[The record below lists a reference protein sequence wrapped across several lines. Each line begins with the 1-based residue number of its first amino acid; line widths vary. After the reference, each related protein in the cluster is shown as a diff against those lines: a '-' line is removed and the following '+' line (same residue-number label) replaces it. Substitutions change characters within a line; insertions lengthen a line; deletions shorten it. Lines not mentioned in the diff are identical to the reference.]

1 MTARLPKQLR
11 TRIADQRFRTSLA
24 RAAGERPVHADGRP
38 VLVDMEQAN
47 RRDARNAGE
56 HLARTRADQRD
67 DLSWEDY
74 R

>member
-11 TRIADQRFRTSLA
+11 TRVADERLRTSLA
-24 RAAGERPVHADGRP
+24 RAAGERPAHANGRP
-38 VLVDMEQAN
+38 AHLDTEAAN

-56 HLARTRADQRD
+56 HLARTRADRRD
-67 DLSWEDY
+67 DMSSEDY